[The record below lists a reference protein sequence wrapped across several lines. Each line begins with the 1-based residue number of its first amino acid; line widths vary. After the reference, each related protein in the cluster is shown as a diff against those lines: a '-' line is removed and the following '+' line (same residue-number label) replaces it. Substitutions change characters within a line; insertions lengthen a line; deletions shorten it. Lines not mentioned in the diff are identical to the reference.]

1 MKIKIYIL
9 LLSFCFLACNNVKED
24 KSEEKEGI
32 TKTDIPFD
40 STKWKT
46 KDGVDYPFRNKIL
59 EDLLAKDTL
68 RHLKK
73 EEVIVLLGQPDR
85 MDNDY
90 LFYRI
95 VQERVG
101 IFPLHTKTLV
111 IKLSKERNSIMIHE

>member
-1 MKIKIYIL
+1 M
-9 LLSFCFLACNNVKED
+9 LSLCFLGCNKTQEE
-24 KSEEKEGI
+24 KSEEKERV
-32 TKTDIPFD
+32 TKTDIPFE

-46 KDGVDYPFRNKIL
+46 KDGTDYPFRNKML
-59 EDLLAKDTL
+59 KDLLAKDTL

-85 MDNDY
+85 MDKAY

-101 IFPLHTKTLV
+101 ILPLHTKTLV